1 MLLPRPFRAGIE
13 PRLTVNLS
21 AAREYWLWH
30 SFRDVARRVGRGRD
44 AAFVIML
51 VVRS

>member
-1 MLLPRPFRAGIE
+1 MGTGRPWTLGVFMRD
-13 PRLTVNLS
+13 LS

-30 SFRDVARRVGRGRD
+30 SFRELPGVSDGALI

-51 VVRS
+51 AVPS

>member
-1 MLLPRPFRAGIE
+1 VTGLVSTTPENG
-13 PRLTVNLS
+13 
-21 AAREYWLWH
+21 LWH
-30 SFRDVARRVGRGRD
+30 SFRESVRRVGRGRD